1 MSVQLKILA
10 ACLGFVLIIAA
21 LGGLAQQQASQM
33 GRLAISIY
41 DHAFMG
47 MSYVDQTQEEFL
59 RFTAGHREAG
69 ATLADPA
76 ARAGLQKVV
85 DRLDVAMERAVSD
98 RTRNSGRQ
106 VRAQLVALA
115 DAPAA
120 DLAARV
126 ADADRAITKLVKKF
140 SADGLDA
147 RDDAEELTAHST
159 HLVLG
164 EIAVAV
170 CLALGVGWLVGR
182 GLSRP
187 LVQLVRNIG
196 HLTAGE
202 LEHEIEPRL
211 VRRRDEIGAVARAA
225 AVFREAMQQNARA
238 VGERERVRETTE
250 VEKRQAL
257 RDLVDGIERETT
269 KVTEET
275 ADTGSALASRG
286 QYLTASAARVMASVN
301 SVTEASATALERSL
315 VLSAAGE
322 ELSVS
327 ALEIIGQIN
336 SSAAEIASTARLG
349 ERAQQ
354 IIGHLSGAVDQIGAV
369 ARLIGDIAARTNLLA
384 LNATIEAARAGHAG
398 RGFTVVANEV
408 KLLAMQ
414 TARSTEE
421 ISHNANAIQQ
431 ATRDAVRVVGEMV
444 ERVTSIERVTRS
456 VAAAAKQQTSATGE
470 IARNVA
476 GLAEAMRV
484 VSEQTH
490 AMTEEA
496 HEADVAVA
504 EMREL
509 AETVSAH
516 ISDLRTAM
524 VRILRNSSSE
534 VNRREHQ
541 RIGLNMPAGTCA
553 ERSRST
559 RDLRKPQSQ
568 WRARASGS
576 EAGGGLRR
584 HSAFARPAR
593 DAGTGAPGR

>member
-1 MSVQLKILA
+1 M
-10 ACLGFVLIIAA
+10 
-21 LGGLAQQQASQM
+21 
-33 GRLAISIY
+33 
-41 DHAFMG
+41 
-47 MSYVDQTQEEFL
+47 
-59 RFTAGHREAG
+59 
-69 ATLADPA
+69 
-76 ARAGLQKVV
+76 
-85 DRLDVAMERAVSD
+85 
-98 RTRNSGRQ
+98 
-106 VRAQLVALA
+106 
-115 DAPAA
+115 
-120 DLAARV
+120 
-126 ADADRAITKLVKKF
+126 
-140 SADGLDA
+140 
-147 RDDAEELTAHST
+147 
-159 HLVLG
+159 
-164 EIAVAV
+164 
-170 CLALGVGWLVGR
+170 
-182 GLSRP
+182 
-187 LVQLVRNIG
+187 QLVRNIG

-202 LEHEIEPRL
+202 LENEIEPRL
-211 VRRRDEIGAVARAA
+211 VRRRDEIGAVARAT
-225 AVFREAMQQNARA
+225 AVFREAMRQNMRA

-250 VEKRQAL
+250 TEKRQAL
-257 RDLVDGIERETT
+257 RNLVDGIELETT
-269 KVTEET
+269 KVTEQT
-275 ADTGSALASRG
+275 ADTGSALVSRG
-286 QYLTASAARVMASVN
+286 QYLAASAARVMASVN

-315 VLSAAGE
+315 VVSAAGE

-327 ALEIIGQIN
+327 ALEIVGQIN

-408 KLLAMQ
+408 KLLATQ

-421 ISHNANAIQQ
+421 ISRNANAIQL
-431 ATRDAVRVVGEMV
+431 ATRDVVRVVGEMV
-444 ERVTSIERVTRS
+444 ERVTSIERVTQL

-476 GLAEAMRV
+476 ESAEAMRV

-496 HEADVAVA
+496 HAADVAVA

-541 RIGLNMPAGTCA
+541 RTELNMPAVLVLNGLDLPATCINL
-553 ERSRST
+553 SYNG
-559 RDLRKPQSQ
+559 
-568 WRARASGS
+568 ARVRVARRL
-576 EAGGGLRR
+576 EAGCDVILRLPGLPKISGQVL
-584 HSAFARPAR
+584 HDGEEVGIIFGWEKNSAPPALTMLLEQR
-593 DAGTGAPGR
+593 SAA